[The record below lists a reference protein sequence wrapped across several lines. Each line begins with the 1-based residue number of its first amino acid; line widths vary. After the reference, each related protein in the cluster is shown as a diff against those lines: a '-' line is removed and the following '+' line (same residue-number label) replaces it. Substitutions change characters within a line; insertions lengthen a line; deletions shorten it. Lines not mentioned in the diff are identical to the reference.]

1 MQQLAD
7 LKKRSKCM
15 HCGAIGHWAGDPAC
29 KFPGS
34 RRQGQKRDQFRVR
47 DGNVFQAEF
56 KANTMPATANFVH
69 VKTKHTPQGKTQ
81 KLFKQTRET
90 TLKNI
95 AWNTY
100 THNLAQKSTKVWHR
114 LWNPELSKY
123 SFSGRFL
130 TFETFGKKSC
140 CMCFTCMRMFLQPCL
155 PVAVTLRVFVS
166 LRLCTS
172 CLAFGTEHYPKYG
185 LRARFFGILC
195 GACKRLRNRQR

>member
-1 MQQLAD
+1 
-7 LKKRSKCM
+7 M

-100 THNLAQKSTKVWHR
+100 T
-114 LWNPELSKY
+114 
-123 SFSGRFL
+123 
-130 TFETFGKKSC
+130 
-140 CMCFTCMRMFLQPCL
+140 
-155 PVAVTLRVFVS
+155 TLRRNRRKS
-166 LRLCTS
+166 GT
-172 CLAFGTEHYPKYG
+172 AFGTQNFQNIASVG
-185 LRARFFGILC
+185 VF
-195 GACKRLRNRQR
+195 